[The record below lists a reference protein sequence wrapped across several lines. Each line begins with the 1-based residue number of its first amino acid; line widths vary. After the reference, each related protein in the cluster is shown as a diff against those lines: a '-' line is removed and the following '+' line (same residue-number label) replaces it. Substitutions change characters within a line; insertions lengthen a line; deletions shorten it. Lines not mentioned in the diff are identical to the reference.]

1 MNKGKFNLRK
11 NLHSKDLILLQ
22 RQQMSKQCKQSAR
35 LWPMISFESMKT
47 KFYIDGEWTIYN
59 VLYMLICHIVMLNVV
74 I

>member
-35 LWPMISFESMKT
+35 LWPMIYFESMKN
-47 KFYIDGEWTIYN
+47 K
-59 VLYMLICHIVMLNVV
+59 VLN
-74 I
+74 

>member
-35 LWPMISFESMKT
+35 LWPMISFESMKN
-47 KFYIDGEWTIYN
+47 K
-59 VLYMLICHIVMLNVV
+59 VLN
-74 I
+74 